1 MQGLL
6 PSSQQHFQDED
17 QHGSSPLQEAA
28 LVMIT
33 LPERAKPPHEGY
45 SEI

>member
-1 MQGLL
+1 LL
-6 PSSQQHFQDED
+6 QQHFQDED

-33 LPERAKPPHEGY
+33 LPARAKPPHEGY